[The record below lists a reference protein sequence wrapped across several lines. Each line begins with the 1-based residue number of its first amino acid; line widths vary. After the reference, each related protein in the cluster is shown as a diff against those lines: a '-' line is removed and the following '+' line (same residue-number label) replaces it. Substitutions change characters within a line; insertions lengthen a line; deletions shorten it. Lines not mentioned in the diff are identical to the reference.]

1 MMEQDEEVEM
11 ENQDVTDEEFER
23 RKRRG
28 RH

>member
-1 MMEQDEEVEM
+1 MTEQDEEVEM
-11 ENQDVTDEEFER
+11 ENRGVRTKEDDH